1 MAGRGG
7 ARHFKKPF
15 VETGLLMKCLKQ
27 HEELLKDF
35 KGYES
40 LSRNNG
46 VDTKG
51 LVHALGF
58 VNDILDLEPSG
69 EVHAQPLRNSL
80 LHLLTNNP
88 HWDTT
93 QQIGSVWVH
102 MRSERINVLLFHVRK
117 LARSGLNASCAAA
130 LTSLEYKRLQ
140 DTLEKVDLAETCVV
154 PLGKGDEKMTKKKK
168 EDECETPLK
177 KGKSS
182 GPKDPTPLKKG
193 KSSGS
198 KGPTPLKKGRRLKK
212 TIIDVSLDSDGFP
225 KALKGPPKPKL
236 GRLLNRRLGQKRP
249 LEASAGEGEEED
261 NRSAMGFTRKKPAG
275 KAEPLKKGTGKPL
288 KKGTDKP
295 LKKGTAADMSGP
307 GPWLKLHKAMAAK
320 PKRAYILGTKSSEV
334 KPKLVV
340 EVSQTMS
347 KKCSFVVDKIKDALE
362 NENLSKEEA
371 KDLRKTLCAEY
382 P

>member
-15 VETGLLMKCLKQ
+15 VETGLLMKCLKS

-46 VDTKG
+46 VDPKG
-51 LVHALGF
+51 LLHALDF

-88 HWDTT
+88 HWNTT

-140 DTLEKVDLAETCVV
+140 DTLEKVDLTE

-182 GPKDPTPLKKG
+182 GSKDPTPLKKG

-212 TIIDVSLDSDGFP
+212 TISDVSLDSDGFP
-225 KALKGPPKPKL
+225 KALKSPPKAKL

-275 KAEPLKKGTGKPL
+275 KAKPL

-307 GPWLKLHKAMAAK
+307 GPWLKLQKVMAAK
-320 PKRAYILGTKSSEV
+320 PKRAYILGTKSWEV

-347 KKCSFVVDKIKDALE
+347 RKYSFVVDKIKDALE

-371 KDLRKTLCAEY
+371 KDLRKTLCVKY